1 MGPGQAGWAC
11 VWVGRWRMK
20 KGREQRRRGVCAGR
34 GHFGDSP
41 LTVAVIMRERGEAK
55 WEGLDH
61 CGARSLSWGQ
71 GIVRL

>member
-1 MGPGQAGWAC
+1 M
-11 VWVGRWRMK
+11 
-20 KGREQRRRGVCAGR
+20 KGREQRGRGARAGR

-41 LTVAVIMRERGEAK
+41 LTVAIIARERGEAK
-55 WEGLDH
+55 WEGVDH

>member
-1 MGPGQAGWAC
+1 M
-11 VWVGRWRMK
+11 
-20 KGREQRRRGVCAGR
+20 KGREQRGRGARAGR

-41 LTVAVIMRERGEAK
+41 LTVAIIVRDRGEAK
-55 WEGLDH
+55 WEGVDH

>member
-1 MGPGQAGWAC
+1 M
-11 VWVGRWRMK
+11 
-20 KGREQRRRGVCAGR
+20 KGREQRGRGARAGR

-41 LTVAVIMRERGEAK
+41 LTVAIIVRERGEAK
-55 WEGLDH
+55 WEGVDH